1 MSKKILLFV
10 VLIFA
15 LATVSASAQDLYKSR
30 PFPIGNVLSGI
41 QERAENLVYISEED
55 WDVNAFVI
63 GRNVSVLNAQ
73 TFKQS
78 NPKILYE
85 TVEDFPVN
93 VFWERLEQKDYSW
106 TRLRNY
112 LEANLAQIHI
122 FKVGDVRRDVYVVGI
137 FDGHIVGVRMFAVET
152 WGENAMKIQT
162 KIFVIYDCRECGER
176 CETETDFPWI
186 DETSVFKCDFCGATS
201 KIQIILVVEKKD
213 DRETFCSANND

>member
-1 MSKKILLFV
+1 MSKKYLLLMV
-10 VLIFA
+10 VIFA

-30 PFPIGNVLSGI
+30 LFPLGNILSGI

-78 NPKILYE
+78 NPKVLYE

-93 VFWERLEQKDYSW
+93 DFWSRLEQKDYSW

-112 LEANLAQIHI
+112 LEANLTQIRV
-122 FKVGDVRRDVYVVGI
+122 FKAGDVRRDIYVVGL
-137 FDGHIVGVRMFAVET
+137 FQGHIVGVRMFAIET
-152 WGENAMKIQT
+152 
-162 KIFVIYDCRECGER
+162 
-176 CETETDFPWI
+176 
-186 DETSVFKCDFCGATS
+186 
-201 KIQIILVVEKKD
+201 
-213 DRETFCSANND
+213 